1 MLGHPQMNGQVEH
14 FNQTLKSMMAH
25 YANMK
30 QDNWD
35 VYVPL
40 LLYMYHTSPQ
50 KSMGMSPYQVLF
62 RQLAPPLEGSCRQ
75 LDDVKLSDEW
85 IAELQEAQQIIHD
98 QVVVA
103 QDQSKSEMVK

>member
-1 MLGHPQMNGQVEH
+1 MPGHPQTNSQVEH
-14 FNQTLKSMMAH
+14 FNQTLKSMMAC

-50 KSMGMSPYQVLF
+50 MLTGVSPYQVLF
-62 RQLAPPLEGSCRQ
+62 RRLAPPLEGSHEQ
-75 LDDVKLSDEW
+75 LGDAKPSNKW
-85 IAELQEAQQIIHD
+85 IAELQEAQWIIHN
-98 QVVVA
+98 QVMA
-103 QDQSKSEMVK
+103 TQDQAKSAMVK

>member
-1 MLGHPQMNGQVEH
+1 MPGHPQTNSQVKH

-40 LLYMYHTSPQ
+40 LLYAYHTSP
-50 KSMGMSPYQVLF
+50 KKLMGVSPYQVLF
-62 RQLAPPLEGSCRQ
+62 GQLAPPLEGSCGL
-75 LDDVKLSDEW
+75 LDNVKLSDKW
-85 IAELQEAQQIIHD
+85 ITEL
-98 QVVVA
+98 
-103 QDQSKSEMVK
+103 